1 MIAGD
6 FTIQLYST
14 KKEKDEWKRVY
25 TLLTTFINGHSNPGG
40 TYDENFS
47 IKSNSQYSLTFSI
60 SKIVEGR
67 INPLFH
73 MIVENRRLRLTT
85 IDYIVDFIITA
96 ITPQVTQNNVIYN
109 VTCQDVFSYDWSK
122 QNIKISYNSLEE
134 HNKALYID
142 RHAKNILA
150 KSKQEGRY
158 MIDPALETKEFADFP
173 NMLTTTMVQWT
184 ERTSSTLELT
194 DTTPFSAMVELAN
207 KYGAALDITYP
218 YANENKDNDKTII
231 GFKNQQTIPF
241 KGLYIRPEVNLNNF
255 SISRKTDNFCS
266 ILHVDGGED
275 ADGNI
280 VGLMPDMPHEV
291 EKFIVR
297 MEDIED
303 TEDES
308 WKSLITKDLAQKFY
322 DYCNTGANKNS
333 ISDPVKVSNY
343 FSALERIV
351 KSGGNF
357 LYNFDYYYNNG
368 LMSKKILKELEDIFS
383 IELRNANLLTA
394 AYTKQYNRLYSEL
407 MLLET
412 EVEDYIA
419 SIAAENEYQDNL
431 LKEKSAN
438 GVENELV
445 GQDLINYNNS
455 KAEVNNIMFDCSTDA
470 KISLLDKI
478 WIKNGDANST
488 YVNNGET
495 IYGTYFINN
504 KIVDLIKKKE
514 EIEQEYFNYL
524 YEAHKLESKY
534 SKNSN
539 GTVDWL
545 DTITNSDGE
554 TEIVYSA
561 ENSNP
566 DYIEYCY
573 FTSQAKSIY
582 THVGPF
588 TSSEGGFDLVVNKKG
603 YYQVFIEELTKLLNY
618 YHPLEGFNKNNPLN
632 SSNKLNNYNSFEK
645 EIREGQQYLKL
656 DSNGDPIRIMG
667 NDDSS
672 VLITNLLAKAKK
684 SQDEIW
690 TKLYNEYGDFI
701 CEASYSDTTQISGDS
716 LYLVAQKEFAS
727 RCNPSVDY
735 SATIIDLHKVLNV
748 NNFKIEVGDIIYFY
762 NKDLYN
768 QYNGNLILEI
778 PDLKV
783 INNIKISETF
793 SPNKPVGKTSD
804 SEDNKYA
811 GDYAI
816 TADLASGATYTV
828 SADIKSSVGDRTPNP
843 RISIQGWYA
852 IKGEDEATE
861 NDFISSQTNTP
872 NKEDGI
878 YYHYSASITTDPN
891 KPLKKIQGWILD
903 RSDVTEGYSPNRE
916 YKNAKITLTQNYDIS
931 SITRDNGTLSV
942 YVKVKDLLKA
952 DELLNS
958 PLEVWADG
966 LPVTVINKYLDM
978 KPKPIQ
984 LQITGI
990 TKKLRDATTQL
1001 TVSNN
1006 RMVENLLGKILRRT
1020 K

>member
-14 KKEKDEWKRVY
+14 KKENDEWKRVY
-25 TLLTTFINGHSNPGG
+25 TLLTTFVNGHSNPGG

-73 MIVENRRLRLTT
+73 MVVENRRLRLTT
-85 IDYIVDFIITA
+85 IDYIIDFIITA
-96 ITPQVTQNNVIYN
+96 ITPQVTQNNVVYN

-134 HNKALYID
+134 HNKALYIN
-142 RHAKNILA
+142 RHAANILE

-194 DTTPFSAMVELAN
+194 DATPFSAMVELAN
-207 KYGAALDITYP
+207 KYGAALNITYP

-308 WKSLITKDLAQKFY
+308 WKNLITKDLAQKFY
-322 DYCNTGANKNS
+322 DYCDVKANKNS

-368 LMSKKILKELEDIFS
+368 LMSQKILEELEDIFS

-431 LKEKSAN
+431 LKEKSEN
-438 GVENELV
+438 GIKDELT
-445 GQDLINYNNS
+445 GQDLFNYNS
-455 KAEVNNIMFDCSTDA
+455 SETEVNNIMFEPDPLTSA
-470 KISLLDKI
+470 KISLLDKL
-478 WIKNGDANST
+478 WMKNGDVNST
-488 YVNNGET
+488 YINNGET

-524 YEAHKLESKY
+524 YEAYKLESKY
-534 SKNSN
+534 GKNGD
-539 GTVDWL
+539 GTVNWL
-545 DTITNSDGE
+545 DTIINDDGKVE
-554 TEIVYSA
+554 VVYSS

-588 TSSEGGFDLVVNKKG
+588 TSSEGDFHLIINKKG
-603 YYQVFIEELTKLLNY
+603 YYQVFIEELEKLLNY

-632 SSNKLNNYNSFEK
+632 TDNKLNNYNSFEK
-645 EIREGQQYLKL
+645 EIKEEQEYLKL
-656 DSNGDPIRIMG
+656 DNNGDPIRIMG
-667 NDDSS
+667 NDDSP
-672 VLITNLLAKAKK
+672 VLVTNLLAKAKK

-768 QYNGNLILEI
+768 QYSGSLVIEVPHIKNANSITILIPEQEYDNTILSYKTFNYPISSTKYENEI
-778 PDLKV
+778 LS
-783 INNIKISETF
+783 IYIKIDDQIIANNF
-793 SPNKPVGKTSD
+793 
-804 SEDNKYA
+804 
-811 GDYAI
+811 I
-816 TADLASGATYTV
+816 LAPTIFKV
-828 SADIKSSVGDRTPNP
+828 
-843 RISIQGWYA
+843 
-852 IKGEDEATE
+852 
-861 NDFISSQTNTP
+861 
-872 NKEDGI
+872 DG
-878 YYHYSASITTDPN
+878 
-891 KPLKKIQGWILD
+891 Q
-903 RSDVTEGYSPNRE
+903 
-916 YKNAKITLTQNYDIS
+916 
-931 SITRDNGTLSV
+931 
-942 YVKVKDLLKA
+942 
-952 DELLNS
+952 
-958 PLEVWADG
+958 EVHV
-966 LPVTVINKYLDM
+966 LNKYLDM